1 MVSHKIII
9 MKKICIAL
17 DTSPSAQKIAE
28 LGYDYAKA
36 LGAQVTL
43 VHVVNDP
50 IYYTMNYDPIMG
62 YDGFLT
68 SDVIELVESHVKE
81 AARFL
86 EASVKHLKNKKI
98 ETIVLDGDTAEAI
111 LKFAATWGADL
122 IIMGTHS
129 RSGLENLIMGN
140 VAVKVIK
147 QTEIPVLIIPTK

>member
-43 VHVVNDP
+43 VHVVN
-50 IYYTMNYDPIMG
+50 DPIMG